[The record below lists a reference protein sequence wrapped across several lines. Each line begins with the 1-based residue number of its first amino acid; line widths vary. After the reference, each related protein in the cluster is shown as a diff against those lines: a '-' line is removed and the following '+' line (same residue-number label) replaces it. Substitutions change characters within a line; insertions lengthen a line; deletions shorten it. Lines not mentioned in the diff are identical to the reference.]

1 MNHADFD
8 PNLVDVNSEFQH
20 ALRLIED
27 ERKSLYITGGAG
39 TGKSTFVQY
48 FRAKTDLKMVVLA
61 PTGVAALAVG
71 GQTIHSFFRFP
82 RGILEPNDVQL
93 LGDATV
99 VRTLDVLVL
108 DEASMISANLMD
120 AIDKSLRLNRRSPT
134 PFGGIQVVLVGD
146 LYQLPPVVTQ
156 RDRPIFD
163 EKYGGIYFFNAPVFK
178 ELHVGRLELSRTYRQ
193 TDMSFL
199 GLLNSL
205 RIGNSGPDI
214 LEPLNT
220 RVCERVRLKDP
231 DSYVTLTPYNTEA
244 HRINMQRLEKLDAP
258 LFEYQAKVSGK
269 FKLDKSSDPTERTLR
284 LKQGARVIMLSNDR
298 EKRWVNGTL
307 GIVERL
313 SEDEV
318 IVRIGKSK
326 WLVGPHI
333 WEHVKHSY
341 DRKTKRII
349 QEVDGAFRQF
359 PVRLAWGL
367 TIHKSQGQTLD
378 RVYVDLSGGV
388 FDHGQ
393 TYVALSRCRC
403 LDNLALSRPIF
414 ETDVIVDKAVL
425 QQSEILQP
433 VRNSHLLDEEA
444 SAAPPL
450 VPTEV
455 RTDEAERHV
464 PPERSQPTSE
474 SGQDTR
480 FQEQGSPPTQDRG
493 DPMAKPGVR
502 KIKLTR
508 RQLVWR
514 ASLTA
519 FAVVF
524 VLVSFTLLKNTI
536 GKRDNSS
543 AGYPVITAQQAASY
557 YESTVDLTFVVGKI
571 DKGKYGVYVMVFDS
585 AYEQSSFQVQING
598 TEDPADPRLTEAGYV
613 SGQSK
618 TLYGV
623 KVVKTTSH
631 DRLIKPKVVLDIDN
645 LH

>member
-27 ERKSLYITGGAG
+27 EGKSLYITGGAG

-48 FRAKTDLKMVVLA
+48 FRAKTDLKTVVLA

-99 VRTLDVLVL
+99 LRTLDVLVL

-120 AIDKSLRLNRRSPT
+120 AIDKSLRLNRRSPNT
-134 PFGGIQVVLVGD
+134 PFGGMQVVLVGD

-163 EKYGGIYFFNAPVFK
+163 EKYCGIYFFNAPVFK

-199 GLLNSL
+199 RLLNSL

-231 DSYVTLTPYNTEA
+231 DSYVTLTPYNAEA
-244 HRINMQRLEKLDAP
+244 HRINMQRLEQLDAP
-258 LFEYQAKVSGK
+258 LFEYQAEVSGK

-326 WLVGPHI
+326 WSVEAYI

-341 DRKTKRII
+341 DRKTKRITK
-349 QEVDGAFRQF
+349 EVDGAFRQF
-359 PVRLAWGL
+359 PLRLAWGL

-388 FDHGQ
+388 FGYGQ
-393 TYVALSRCRC
+393 IYVALSRCRC
-403 LDNLALSRPIF
+403 LDNLALSRQVF

-425 QQSEILQP
+425 QQGEILQP
-433 VRNSHLLDEEA
+433 VRPSHLLDEEG
-444 SAAPPL
+444 SAAPLL

-464 PPERSQPTSE
+464 PPSKR
-474 SGQDTR
+474 
-480 FQEQGSPPTQDRG
+480 
-493 DPMAKPGVR
+493 DPIAKPGIR

-524 VLVSFTLLKNTI
+524 VLVSFALLRDNI

-543 AGYPVITAQQAASY
+543 AEYSVITAQQAASY
-557 YESTVDLTFVVGKI
+557 YDRIVNLTFVVGKI
-571 DKGKYGVYVMVFDS
+571 DKGKYGIYVMVFDS
-585 AYEQSSFQVQING
+585 AYEQSLFQVQING
-598 TEDPADPRLTEAGYV
+598 TEDPHDPRLEEAGYV
-613 SGQSK
+613 SGQTK

-623 KVVKTTSH
+623 KVVRTTSQ
-631 DRLIKPKVVLDIDN
+631 RNPIKPKVVLEIDN
-645 LH
+645 LQ